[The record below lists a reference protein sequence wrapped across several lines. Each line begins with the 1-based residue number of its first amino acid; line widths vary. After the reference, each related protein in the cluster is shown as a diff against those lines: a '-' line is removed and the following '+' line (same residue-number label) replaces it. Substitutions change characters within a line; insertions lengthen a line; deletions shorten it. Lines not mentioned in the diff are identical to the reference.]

1 MMRGDPDHATH
12 NAGADARTTV
22 PTGPRKPHPGQLTRR
37 DRTANENDDGVSSS
51 TPSIFVSDDSLAS
64 FPLDDPDNPPPQSR
78 PRYLAPPVCGKMHL
92 ISPPGSPPLGW
103 EQVIEDPPHPDPLA
117 PDLHADAVALPAAH
131 ALPHAATAG
140 LHDVL
145 SAVAA
150 KLHAHHAATTA
161 VPKRIT
167 VHDVLGAP
175 EAEMEK
181 PGDADRGTSTLIVP
195 GLGEVVK
202 EKKEVVSR
210 VAKVPLPVIVVED
223 HSEHRSVEQL
233 DVPELGEQIGWM
245 PMGTGV
251 SRASRIPQTRAPPM
265 MPAQRT

>member
-1 MMRGDPDHATH
+1 MMHGDPDHATH
-12 NAGADARTTV
+12 DAGIDTHKAAAAK
-22 PTGPRKPHPGQLTRR
+22 GPRKPHPGQLARR
-37 DRTANENDDGVSSS
+37 TQNEDSTDGVSSS
-51 TPSIFVSDDSLAS
+51 TPSIFVSDESLAS
-64 FPLDDPDNPPPQSR
+64 LPLDDPDHPPPQSR

-103 EQVIEDPPHPDPLA
+103 EQVVEDPPHPDPLA

-150 KLHAHHAATTA
+150 KLHAHHAAMA
-161 VPKRIT
+161 APKRIT

-175 EAEMEK
+175 EAEIEK

-202 EKKEVVSR
+202 EKKEVNR
-210 VAKVPLPVIVVED
+210 GKVPLPVIVVED
-223 HSEHRSVEQL
+223 HSERTSVERL
-233 DVPELGEQIGWM
+233 DVPLGEEIGWM

-251 SRASRIPQTRAPPM
+251 SRASRIPQTRVPPM

>member
-1 MMRGDPDHATH
+1 MMHGDPDPTTQ
-12 NAGADARTTV
+12 AGDAEPRTTA
-22 PTGPRKPHPGQLTRR
+22 PAGPRKPHPGQLARR
-37 DRTANENDDGVSSS
+37 DPTANDTDGVSSS

-64 FPLDDPDNPPPQSR
+64 LPLDDPDHPPPQSR

-103 EQVIEDPPHPDPLA
+103 EQVVEDPPHPDPLA

-161 VPKRIT
+161 PKRIT

-175 EAEMEK
+175 EAEIDK

-202 EKKEVVSR
+202 EKKEAVSR
-210 VAKVPLPVIVVED
+210 TAKVPLPVIVVED
-223 HSEHRSVEQL
+223 HSERTSVERL
-233 DVPELGEQIGWM
+233 DVPLGEEIGWM
-245 PMGTGV
+245 PLGTGV
-251 SRASRIPQTRAPPM
+251 SRASRIPQTRVPPM

>member
-1 MMRGDPDHATH
+1 MMHGDPDLTTH
-12 NAGADARTTV
+12 DAGADARTAA
-22 PTGPRKPHPGQLTRR
+22 PTGQRKPHPGQLTRR
-37 DRTANENDDGVSSS
+37 DPATNDDGVSSS
-51 TPSIFVSDDSLAS
+51 TPSIFVSDESLAS
-64 FPLDDPDNPPPQSR
+64 LPLDDPDHPPPQSR

-140 LHDVL
+140 GLHDVL

-161 VPKRIT
+161 APKRIT

-175 EAEMEK
+175 QAEIEK

-202 EKKEVVSR
+202 EKKEVNR
-210 VAKVPLPVIVVED
+210 GKVQLPVIVVED
-223 HSEHRSVEQL
+223 HSERGSMERL
-233 DVPELGEQIGWM
+233 DVPLGEEVGWM

-251 SRASRIPQTRAPPM
+251 SRASRIPQTRVPPM
-265 MPAQRT
+265 TPAQRT